1 MSNPLK
7 FQQRVI
13 KRILN
18 SSVKWD
24 LLTKRSTVGMWQA
37 LTSTRELM
45 YLIFN
50 DVGELLV
57 EEMKPGDTIEDG
69 VNLLEWTIN
78 YALDIETEVDKDTLI
93 LKRCPFDK
101 MRTEFGEIEA
111 FKEVPFIWNCAYLFC
126 RPVMLAVLKN
136 CSKNLSI
143 EILENRPT
151 GLMSA
156 QPCDTCT
163 FKVVKCDDES
173 FAQAIT
179 CGHEFRMSIC
189 KKEIQ
194 CTYGLGLIHR
204 DPQKKD
210 SKPELKQD
218 CPCFKKIGPEEKLI
232 IFREREFYK
241 QLEDGHLPHYI
252 LEDPDL
258 REDPKDP
265 CSDVTTFV
273 M

>member
-1 MSNPLK
+1 MSTTPK

-18 SSVKWD
+18 SAVKWD
-24 LLTKRSTVGMWQA
+24 ILTKRSTVGMWQA
-37 LTSTRELM
+37 LTSSRELM

-57 EEMKPGDTIEDG
+57 QEMKPGETVEDG

-78 YALDIETEVDKDTLI
+78 YALDIETEVNGDTLI

-101 MRTEFGEIEA
+101 MRNELFSKEV
-111 FKEVPFIWNCAYLFC
+111 FKEVPYIWNCAYLFC

-136 CSKNLSI
+136 LSKNLTVDV
-143 EILENRPT
+143 LENRPT
-151 GLMSA
+151 ALMSGKS
-156 QPCDTCT
+156 CEDCRFT
-163 FKVVKCDDES
+163 VKKCEDES

-179 CGHEFRMSIC
+179 CKNEFRMSIC

-204 DPQKKD
+204 DPAQKD
-210 SKPELKQD
+210 VLPELKQD
-218 CPCFKKIGPEEKLI
+218 CPCFEKIGPNEKLI
-232 IFREREFYK
+232 IFREREFFK
-241 QLEDGHLPHYI
+241 DIDHLPHYI

-258 REDPKDP
+258 REDPKKT
-265 CSDVTTFV
+265 CSDVSTFV

>member
-1 MSNPLK
+1 MTVTPK

-13 KRILN
+13 KKILN
-18 SSVKWD
+18 SAVKWD
-24 LLTKRSTVGMWQA
+24 ILTKRSTVGMWQA

-50 DVGELLV
+50 DVGEILV
-57 EEMKPGDTIEDG
+57 KEMKPKETVEDG

-78 YALDIETEVDKDTLI
+78 YALDIETEVDKNILI

-101 MRTEFGEIEA
+101 MRNEFFSHEE
-111 FKEVPFIWNCAYLFC
+111 FKDVPYIWNCAYLFC

-136 CSKNLSI
+136 LSKNLTVDV
-143 EILENRPT
+143 LKNRPT
-151 GLMSA
+151 ELMKGKT
-156 QPCDTCT
+156 CDDCR
-163 FKVVKCDDES
+163 FKVSKCEDEN

-179 CGHEFRMSIC
+179 CGNEFRMSIC

-194 CTYGLGLIHR
+194 CTYGLGLIHK
-204 DPQKKD
+204 DPQVKD
-210 SKPELKQD
+210 TNPELKQD
-218 CPCFKKIGPEEKLI
+218 CPCFEKIDPDKNLI

-241 QLEDGHLPHYI
+241 ELEDGHLPHYI
-252 LEDPDL
+252 LEDPEL
-258 REDPKDP
+258 REDPKKP